1 MYLCN
6 SCLLVWIMWKTYP
19 RSKQC
24 FVDNVDKF
32 STQNVD
38 NPPIPP
44 ACVDNVENLST
55 QNVENSLSLSRCLS
69 SCIDM
74 WKLWKTYP
82 HKMWKTREFYELM
95 AIISYIYVCVCG

>member
-19 RSKQC
+19 RSKRC
-24 FVDNVDKF
+24 CVDNVDKL

-38 NPPIPP
+38 NSPIPS

-55 QNVENSLSLSRCLS
+55 FYVDNSQSLSRYLS
-69 SCIDM
+69 ICIDM

-82 HKMWKTREFYELM
+82 HFMWISLGFYELI
-95 AIISYIYVCVCG
+95 AIISYIYVRVCG